1 MKKIEML
8 KQAEQQALKEAI
20 PQPSSSLN
28 RRPLLPP
35 IASHKPMQQTLPNPE
50 LVKQIHLNHFVLDN
64 RPRTSPETL
73 YVVGHNL
80 NQAVQKEAR
89 EMCRLLG
96 EVRRR
101 QWTKESAGGAR
112 PKEQPLMPAPIK
124 KRCSVSNICFF
135 VHKIF
140 YIGPVFQ

>member
-1 MKKIEML
+1 MKKIQMQ
-8 KQAEQQALKEAI
+8 KQAEQLALEEAA
-20 PQPSSSLN
+20 PLPSTSLN
-28 RRPLLPP
+28 PRPLLPP
-35 IASHKPMQQTLPNPE
+35 IASHKPLQQSLPNPE

-80 NQAVQKEAR
+80 NQAVQKEAK

-101 QWTKESAGGAR
+101 QWTKESTGGAR
-112 PKEQPLMPAPIK
+112 PKEQPLMPPPIK
-124 KRCSVSNICFF
+124 KRCSVSTHL
-135 VHKIF
+135 VST
-140 YIGPVFQ
+140 

>member
-1 MKKIEML
+1 MKKIQMM
-8 KQAEQQALKEAI
+8 KQAEQQALEEAT
-20 PQPSSSLN
+20 PQPISSLN

-35 IASHKPMQQTLPNPE
+35 IASHKPLQQTLPNPE

-80 NQAVQKEAR
+80 NQAVQKEAK

-112 PKEQPLMPAPIK
+112 PKEQQPPLPAPIK
-124 KRCSVSNICFF
+124 KRCSVSINFNFTNSKFF
-135 VHKIF
+135 
-140 YIGPVFQ
+140 

>member
-1 MKKIEML
+1 MKKQL
-8 KQAEQQALKEAI
+8 QSRQQTEPLMDEAAAF
-20 PQPSSSLN
+20 SSSTLN
-28 RRPLLPP
+28 PRPLLPP
-35 IASHKPMQQTLPNPE
+35 IASQKPSNHTSTSLPETLTNSSM
-50 LVKQIHLNHFVLDN
+50 VKQIHLNHFVLDN

-101 QWTKESAGGAR
+101 QWTKESSGGIR
-112 PKEQPLMPAPIK
+112 VKEQSPVQAPVK
-124 KRCSVSNICFF
+124 KRCRVSQ
-135 VHKIF
+135 KISF
-140 YIGPVFQ
+140 SPSF